1 MFKCKTKCIMS
12 KIKINRGDVV
22 VYIDDK
28 SLTKSLN
35 AQLTNRQKTDLAIDL
50 SDFHGAVDMSYI
62 EDLLLN
68 AAKMRLQAV
77 KKNKDLYKN
86 NKEYFNAL
94 KTIVQVKHTK

>member
-1 MFKCKTKCIMS
+1 MQNKKCIMS

-35 AQLTNRQKTDLAIDL
+35 AQLTNRQKTELAVDL

-62 EDLLLN
+62 EDLLLS

-94 KTIVQVKHTK
+94 KTIAQVKHTK